1 MIIIKK
7 TRYLRIW
14 SAIFV
19 LICGI
24 FLTWLTYNS
33 TKLYHHEDVAVISKN
48 NFSDTLSHKTKDIYQ
63 NHDQVRIQK
72 FNIKILSGKNSGK
85 VYRITNTYSPSQ
97 LLTQKYRPNDR
108 LLIKFTRHRP
118 TISTIKR
125 DWILVALATLILCL
139 MILVAGKHIW
149 ALLSSMTMSW
159 IIFFILISLDMQTH
173 SFHNILLYGT
183 GTIILSFLALL
194 IIQGFNKK
202 MLVTWLSTLI
212 GLFSSFFICYFVM
225 KITGNSQMMYD
236 NSDFSNQDL
245 QGVFLAQTLLS
256 VLGAVLDESTDIVS
270 SLRELITHNPSIT
283 QKEIIKSGQAL
294 GKEIM
299 GPLINVLLLIFIAS
313 ELPLLILYLRDNTN
327 IVDSFNYS
335 LTLGLTQTMVAAIGI
350 VLTVV
355 SATGCSLLFF
365 KKEAKK

>member
-1 MIIIKK
+1 MITIKK
-7 TRYLRIW
+7 LRHFRLW
-14 SAIFV
+14 SALIV
-19 LICGI
+19 LVCGA

-33 TKLYHHEDVAVISKN
+33 TRLYHHEDIAIINKK

-63 NHDQVRIQK
+63 NHDQVRTQR
-72 FNIKILSGKNSGK
+72 FTIKILSGKNTGK
-85 VYRITNTYSPSQ
+85 VYHLTNTYSPSQ

-108 LLIKFTRHRP
+108 LLIKFVHHHP

-125 DWILVALATLILCL
+125 DWILVAIGTLTLSLI
-139 MILVAGKHIW
+139 ILVAGKHVW
-149 ALLSSMTMSW
+149 ALLSSMAISW
-159 IIFFILISLDMQTH
+159 MIFFILISLDMLTH

-183 GTIILSFLALL
+183 GTILLSFLALL

-212 GLFSSFFICYFVM
+212 GLFSSFFLCFLVM
-225 KITGNSQMMYD
+225 KLTGNSQMMYD
-236 NSDFSNQDL
+236 NSDFTNQDL

-270 SLRELITHNPSIT
+270 SLSELIIHNPTIT
-283 QKEIIKSGQAL
+283 KKEIIKSGQAL

-350 VLTVV
+350 VLTVT

-365 KKEAKK
+365 KEEVTK

>member
-1 MIIIKK
+1 MKK
-7 TRYLRIW
+7 KINLRIW
-14 SAIFV
+14 AALCV
-19 LICGI
+19 LIGGI
-24 FLTWLTYNS
+24 ILTWITYNS
-33 TKLYHHEDVAVISKN
+33 TSLYHHEDIAVIQKN
-48 NFSDTLSHKTKDIYQ
+48 NFSDTLSHNTKDIYQ
-63 NHDQVRIQK
+63 NHDQVRLQK
-72 FNIKILSGKNSGK
+72 FDIKVLSGKNSGK
-85 VYRITNTYSPSQ
+85 VYRLTNTYSPSQ
-97 LLTQKYRPNDR
+97 LLTQKYRPNDH
-108 LLIKFTRHRP
+108 LLIKFIRHRS

-125 DWILVALATLILCL
+125 DWILVALGTLTLCSIIL
-139 MILVAGKHIW
+139 IAGKHVW
-149 ALLSSMTMSW
+149 ALLVSMTISW
-159 IIFFILISLDMQTH
+159 GIFFALISLDIQTH
-173 SFHNILLYGT
+173 SFHNILLYGA

-194 IIQGFNKK
+194 IVQGFNKK

-212 GLFSSFFICYFVM
+212 GLFTSFFLCYLVM
-225 KITGNSQMMYD
+225 KLTGNSQMMYD

-270 SLRELITHNPSIT
+270 SLSELIIHNPTIT
-283 QKEIIKSGQAL
+283 QKEILKSGQAL

-313 ELPLLILYLRDNTN
+313 ELPLLILYLRDNSN

-350 VLTVV
+350 VLTVA

-365 KKEAKK
+365 KKEDKK